1 MEWVKKRWLLQNPR
15 LRIRQ
20 PPTPIRTLLLCIWI
34 CPIFLVMRIALGK
47 RLWISVRKKSK
58 NSEFKTDVDGKN
70 LLFHFAKG
78 GDVVAKVKRV
88 GSQFVLLAHSKLSL
102 DYEFRGSSWTKVRKT
117 PLFLPMERSAM
128 ISFAIPLPWQRPSSP
143 VAKGTDSCSGKTR
156 TKRN

>member
-1 MEWVKKRWLLQNPR
+1 M
-15 LRIRQ
+15 
-20 PPTPIRTLLLCIWI
+20 
-34 CPIFLVMRIALGK
+34 
-47 RLWISVRKKSK
+47 RKKSK

-88 GSQFVLLAHSKLSL
+88 GSQFVLLAGSKLSL
-102 DYEFRGSSWTKVRKT
+102 DYEFRGSGWTKVRKT
-117 PLFLPMERSAM
+117 PLFLRMERSAK

-143 VAKGTDSCSGKTR
+143 VAKGTDSRSGKTR